1 MKLYIYTFVSEDKEK
16 DTIKNEVFDN
26 LVNAT
31 AKLINDYKQCLS
43 NMDIWDGEDDEDSGY
58 THDFNITE
66 EQIRAYITDDLTGE
80 TCVWTVN
87 EIETEFQ
94 TNK

>member
-1 MKLYIYTFVSEDKEK
+1 MKLYVYTFVSEDKEK
-16 DTIKNEVFDN
+16 NTIKNEVFNN

-31 AKLINDYKQCLS
+31 AKLINDYKHCLN
-43 NMDIWDGEDDEDSGY
+43 NMDILDEKNTGY

-80 TCVWTVN
+80 TCVWTINEVEVN
-87 EIETEFQ
+87 L
-94 TNK
+94 